1 MQQARVYAVMKKE
14 AEKSPDVIVGKA
26 HINGNLARIL
36 IDHSATFSFL
46 SSTFVMHDR
55 LRMDDLNEL
64 VIVSM
69 PMGMS
74 VVYKNVCRNI
84 LMEIDRVN

>member
-1 MQQARVYAVMKKE
+1 MYAITEKE

-26 HINGNLARIL
+26 HINGKLACIL
-36 IDHSATFSFL
+36 INHDATFSFL
-46 SSTFVMHDR
+46 LSIFMIYDR

-69 PMGMS
+69 PIGVY
-74 VVYKNVCRNI
+74 VV
-84 LMEIDRVN
+84 